1 MEFLVDH
8 YAALNPTGL
17 PYYLPS
23 ISYKP
28 NTDIYEESQQL
39 VLCERLLEKGFV
51 VMIDPCDMIPTGV
64 RQHLIDQ
71 YQGRAVFQKPPS
83 LDDVVEIRL

>member
-1 MEFLVDH
+1 LVDH
-8 YAALNPTGL
+8 YVSLNPTGL

-28 NTDIYEESQQL
+28 GTDIYEESQQL

-51 VMIDPCDMIPTGV
+51 VMIDPCDMIPIAIK
-64 RQHLIDQ
+64 QHLIDQ
-71 YQGRAVFQKPPS
+71 YRERVVFQKPQS
-83 LDDVVEIRL
+83 VDAVIKILL